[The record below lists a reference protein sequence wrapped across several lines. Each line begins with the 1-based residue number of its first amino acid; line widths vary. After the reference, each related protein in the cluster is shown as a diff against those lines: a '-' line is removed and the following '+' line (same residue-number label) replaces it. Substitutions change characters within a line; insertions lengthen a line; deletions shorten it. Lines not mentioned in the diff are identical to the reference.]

1 MFEIQSK
8 GDDGNWSV
16 DYVGEQNVASFAT
29 EEDAN
34 DMIAELK
41 KLGEEWEDGEYRVVP
56 VKKEVI

>member
-8 GDDGNWSV
+8 GSDGNWSV
-16 DYVGEQNVASFAT
+16 DYVGGQNVASFAT

-41 KLGEEWEDGEYRVVP
+41 KLGEEWADGEYQVVP
-56 VKKEVI
+56 VTEEVI